1 MEILPGDTVLV
12 YTSLQGILYNSK
24 LLSKDKAP
32 KTYAHPNLAKLFVAF
47 MASPEAQ
54 RVVEKYEQR
63 SSHLVAGTRMAN
75 YVKQNRLKLQSA
87 SELIASYHEGKGLEF
102 RAELTNMLKQ

>member
-1 MEILPGDTVLV
+1 VL
-12 YTSLQGILYNSK
+12 TSYFQLGVPKNS
-24 LLSKDKAP
+24 
-32 KTYAHPNLAKLFVAF
+32 AHPNLAKLFVAF

-63 SSHLVAGTRMAN
+63 SSHLVAGTRMAK
-75 YVKQNRLKLQSA
+75 YVKENRLKLQSA
-87 SELIASYHEGKGLEF
+87 SDLIASYHEGKGLEF